1 MLRWSDK
8 LQNYNLILQRDNEN
22 NTKIAAAAK
31 DDASAQKELA
41 IQMKNI
47 AVRTYID
54 SASMKTMTLI
64 NLCCLPGTLAAVSFS
79 KLLILPIC

>member
-1 MLRWSDK
+1 MLLWPDK
-8 LQNYNLILQRDNEN
+8 LQNYNLILQRDNEI

-64 NLCCLPGTLAAVSFS
+64 NLCCLPGTLAAVSCS
-79 KLLILPIC
+79 R